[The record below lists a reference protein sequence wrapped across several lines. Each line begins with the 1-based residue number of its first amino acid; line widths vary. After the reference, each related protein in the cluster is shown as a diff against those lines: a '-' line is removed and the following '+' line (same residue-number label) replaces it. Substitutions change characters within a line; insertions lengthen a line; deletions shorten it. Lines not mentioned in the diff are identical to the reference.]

1 MSESETQKLVE
12 TYLAAFNQADAPGML
27 ACLSEDVAHD
37 INEGGREIGKD
48 AFRQFLAMMA
58 RHYREELSDIAIM
71 VAPGGTR
78 AAAEFTVRGT
88 YLASAD
94 GLPEANG
101 QRYTLPA
108 GIFFDIDDN
117 KISRV
122 TTYYNLE
129 SWMKQVAEAG

>member
-1 MSESETQKLVE
+1 MSENETLQLVE
-12 TYLAAFNQADAPGML
+12 RYLAAFNQADAAGML

-58 RHYREELSDIAIM
+58 RHYREELSDITIM
-71 VAPGGTR
+71 VAPGGNR

-88 YLASAD
+88 YLATAD

-108 GIFFDIDDN
+108 GIFFDIDDDE
-117 KISRV
+117 ISRV

-129 SWMKQVAEAG
+129 AWTKQVTEAR